1 MSTDSTVLKPGDIVA
16 GRFELER
23 KLGEGGMGVVFLATQ
38 IQLRRKVALKLILP
52 EHAARK
58 GARARF
64 EREARVASALR
75 HPNAVEVYDFGE
87 HQGAL
92 YMAMELLTGVTLR
105 SLVDLDR
112 PPLPLVRALRY
123 ARQIAD
129 VLTAAASIG
138 LVHRDLKPENV
149 MIETAADGSER
160 VVVVDFGLAFM
171 AEQGDMGRLTREG
184 VVTGTPDY
192 MSPEQARGIEV
203 TPATDVYS
211 LGCMLYEMLTS
222 NPPFQGDTAILIS
235 RHLFVAP
242 TPIREA
248 YPEVDVPGAVDDLIQ
263 RMMDK
268 TPEARPSAQS
278 VRDVLL
284 AVDPAAPSRHGATQG
299 GRLLGRAARMVSQAP
314 ISTNA
319 PTMMSDSDNVL
330 IPGPGATGGLDVAY
344 IGPNDEALLLGL
356 AANGLFLRAYDA
368 TPARAVFA
376 PGLTPE
382 EIATLS
388 RAGEPVITDAPKG
401 DMERLSQL
409 LRAGAADVVVA
420 PYDPEEVARKVARA
434 IRKSERKK

>member
-1 MSTDSTVLKPGDIVA
+1 VSTDSTVLKPGDIVA

-129 VLTAAASIG
+129 VLTAAAAIG

-149 MIETAADGSER
+149 MIETAVDGSER

-284 AVDPAAPSRHGATQG
+284 AVDPAAPSGTA
-299 GRLLGRAARMVSQAP
+299 LPKAAACSAARRAWSRRRP
-314 ISTNA
+314 SP
-319 PTMMSDSDNVL
+319 PTR
-330 IPGPGATGGLDVAY
+330 PP
-344 IGPNDEALLLGL
+344 
-356 AANGLFLRAYDA
+356 
-368 TPARAVFA
+368 
-376 PGLTPE
+376 
-382 EIATLS
+382 
-388 RAGEPVITDAPKG
+388 
-401 DMERLSQL
+401 
-409 LRAGAADVVVA
+409 
-420 PYDPEEVARKVARA
+420 
-434 IRKSERKK
+434 

>member
-299 GRLLGRAARMVSQAP
+299 GRLLGRAARMGSQAP

-388 RAGEPVITDAPKG
+388 RAGEPVITDAPRG

>member
-1 MSTDSTVLKPGDIVA
+1 
-16 GRFELER
+16 
-23 KLGEGGMGVVFLATQ
+23 
-38 IQLRRKVALKLILP
+38 
-52 EHAARK
+52 
-58 GARARF
+58 
-64 EREARVASALR
+64 
-75 HPNAVEVYDFGE
+75 
-87 HQGAL
+87 
-92 YMAMELLTGVTLR
+92 
-105 SLVDLDR
+105 
-112 PPLPLVRALRY
+112 LVRALRY

-129 VLTAAASIG
+129 VLTAAAAIG

-319 PTMMSDSDNVL
+319 PTMMSESDNVL

-356 AANGLFLRAYDA
+356 APTGSSCAPTTPPRRA
-368 TPARAVFA
+368 PCSPRVSRPRRSPRSRARAS
-376 PGLTPE
+376 P
-382 EIATLS
+382 
-388 RAGEPVITDAPKG
+388 
-401 DMERLSQL
+401 
-409 LRAGAADVVVA
+409 
-420 PYDPEEVARKVARA
+420 
-434 IRKSERKK
+434 

>member
-1 MSTDSTVLKPGDIVA
+1 VSAERIEPKRGDVIA

-23 KLGEGGMGVVFLATQ
+23 KLGEGGMGEVYLATQ
-38 IQLRRKVALKLILP
+38 IQLRRKVAIKLILP
-52 EHAARK
+52 EYAALK
-58 GARARF
+58 GARVRF

-87 HQGAL
+87 HEGML
-92 YMAMELLTGVTLR
+92 FMAMELLSGVPLR
-105 SLVDLDR
+105 SMVDLDR

-123 ARQIAD
+123 ACEIAD

-149 MIETAADGSER
+149 MIESAADGSER

-171 AEQGDMGRLTREG
+171 ADQGDMGRLTRDG

-192 MSPEQARGIEV
+192 MSPEQARAIEV

-222 NPPFQGDTAILIS
+222 TPPFQGDTAILVS

-242 TPIREA
+242 TPIRDA
-248 YPEVDVPGAVDDLIQ
+248 FPELNVPGAVDDLIL
-263 RMMDK
+263 RMLEK
-268 TPEARPSAQS
+268 SPEARPSAQS
-278 VRDVLL
+278 VRKALL
-284 AVDPAAPSRHGATQG
+284 AVDPASPARHGATQG

-314 ISTNA
+314 ASGNTINTSMRDTVRFA
-319 PTMMSDSDNVL
+319 
-330 IPGPGATGGLDVAY
+330 GASAAGTFDVAY
-344 IGPNDEALLLGL
+344 IGPNDEVLLTGL
-356 AANGLFLRAYDA
+356 AANGLMLRAYDG
-368 TPARAVFA
+368 TPSHAVFA
-376 PGLTPE
+376 PGLAPSEVT
-382 EIATLS
+382 ALAQS
-388 RAGEPVITDAPKG
+388 AAPVITDAPRG
-401 DMERLSQL
+401 DMERLSEL

-420 PYDPEEVARKVARA
+420 PYDPDDVARKIARA

>member
-1 MSTDSTVLKPGDIVA
+1 
-16 GRFELER
+16 
-23 KLGEGGMGVVFLATQ
+23 
-38 IQLRRKVALKLILP
+38 
-52 EHAARK
+52 
-58 GARARF
+58 
-64 EREARVASALR
+64 
-75 HPNAVEVYDFGE
+75 
-87 HQGAL
+87 
-92 YMAMELLTGVTLR
+92 
-105 SLVDLDR
+105 
-112 PPLPLVRALRY
+112 
-123 ARQIAD
+123 
-129 VLTAAASIG
+129 
-138 LVHRDLKPENV
+138 
-149 MIETAADGSER
+149 
-160 VVVVDFGLAFM
+160 
-171 AEQGDMGRLTREG
+171 

-211 LGCMLYEMLTS
+211 LGCMLYEMLTA
-222 NPPFQGDTAILIS
+222 NPPFSGDTAILIS

-248 YPEVDVPGAVDDLIQ
+248 YPELEVPGALDDLIQ

-268 TPEARPSAQS
+268 LPEARPSARS
-278 VRDVLL
+278 VRDALL

-319 PTMMSDSDNVL
+319 PTMLGSHLNVQ
-330 IPGPGATGGLDVAY
+330 IPGPGPTGGMDVAY
-344 IGPNDEALLLGL
+344 LGPHDEALMLGL
-356 AANGLFLRAYDA
+356 AANGLFLRGYTD

-382 EIATLS
+382 EIATLV

-409 LRAGAADVVVA
+409 LRVGAADVVVA
-420 PYDPEEVARKVARA
+420 PYDPDEVARKILRA